1 MTYEQAS
8 AQINVAIL
16 PAFSRSVLS
25 AILAT
30 FDSNFDGLIDGTG
43 AVTDNGVNVLMPLV
57 GAATDPALK
66 LNTWIAATYVINEC
80 RQTMGLPVAPD
91 NFPY

>member
-1 MTYEQAS
+1 MTYGAAA

-16 PAFSRSVLS
+16 PAFTRSVLT

-30 FDSNFDGLIDGTG
+30 FDSAFDGLIDQSG
-43 AVTDNGVNVLMPLV
+43 AVTDNGVNILMPLV

-66 LNTWIAATYVINEC
+66 LNTWIAAAFVVNEC
-80 RQTMGLPVAPD
+80 RQILGLPVAPD